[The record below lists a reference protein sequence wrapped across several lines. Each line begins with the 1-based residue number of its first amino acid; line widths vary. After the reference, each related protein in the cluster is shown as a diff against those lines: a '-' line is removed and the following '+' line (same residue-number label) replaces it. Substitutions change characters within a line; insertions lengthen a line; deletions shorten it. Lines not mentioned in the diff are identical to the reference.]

1 MASYTGVDPGFKV
14 RGAHLKKMRRAEGGT
29 KFFWVFRVKNH
40 DFMPKKHI
48 FSNGGGRREKFWDIS
63 CEKSRFYAQ
72 KSYFFQCYTFY
83 SSD

>member
-40 DFMPKKHI
+40 DFTPKNHI
-48 FSNGGGRREKFWDIS
+48 FSNAIHFILQTKNG
-63 CEKSRFYAQ
+63 
-72 KSYFFQCYTFY
+72 Y
-83 SSD
+83 SDGSKG